1 MILGELSSCGDEST
15 MGRKKKAITPAH
27 RAKVEAVGLQVRRMG
42 AQSVMSSKVIAARFR
57 LNPAELE
64 ALDLIFV
71 REQATA
77 GELAKATG
85 LTTGA
90 VTALIDRLV
99 AAGYVERFPSPDDRR
114 KVFVRLIPD
123 SVKEI
128 KAFYDGMQE
137 KMFALWAEYSESE
150 LEVIADFIA
159 RSTDLNVEYVGSK
172 STK

>member
-1 MILGELSSCGDEST
+1 
-15 MGRKKKAITPAH
+15 MGRKKSALTPAH
-27 RAKVEAVGLQVRRMG
+27 RKKVEAVGLQVRRMG
-42 AQSVMSSKVIAARFR
+42 AQSVMNSKVIAARFG

-114 KVFVRLIPD
+114 KVFVRIIPD
-123 SVKEI
+123 AVKEI
-128 KAFYDGMQE
+128 KSFYDGMQQQ
-137 KMFALWAEYSESE
+137 MFALWAEYSENE
-150 LEVIADFIA
+150 LEIITDFMA
-159 RSTDLNVEYVGSK
+159 RSTDLTVEYVGNE
-172 STK
+172 STQ